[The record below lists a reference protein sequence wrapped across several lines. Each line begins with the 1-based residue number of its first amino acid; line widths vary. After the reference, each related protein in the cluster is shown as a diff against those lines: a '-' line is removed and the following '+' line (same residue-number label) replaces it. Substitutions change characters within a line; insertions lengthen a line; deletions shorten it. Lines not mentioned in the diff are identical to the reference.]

1 MKLGKYDITIKNVW
15 AYIQGN
21 TRKIVDELGPDILK
35 SPKHIQEQ
43 ILWRKV
49 IHNPKCSEKGSCI
62 ECHCTVPD
70 KFYSDKECEGGCY
83 PSIMDESKWIKFNQM
98 CLRRKIDIFK
108 DKFDWDVIIS
118 DVDHLGDTY
127 YSSIICF
134 DKAIVDL
141 GECQAGTLLEHR
153 FELFNPD
160 KEDLVINSISISC
173 SCGKAIIPKPIK
185 LNEFGYLICTVDTN
199 NKMLNKQYDLWFTI
213 RYNEIKR
220 MNFKLIYKTK

>member
-21 TRKIVDELGPDILK
+21 TRKIVDDLGPDILK

-43 ILWRKV
+43 ILWRKA
-49 IHNPKCSEKGSCI
+49 IHNPKCSEKGKCI

-70 KFYSDKECEGGCY
+70 KFYSDKECEGDCY
-83 PSIMDESKWIKFNQM
+83 PSIMNESKWNKFNQI

-118 DVDHLGDTY
+118 DIEHLDDEY
-127 YSSIICF
+127 YSSIICSN
-134 DKAIVDL
+134 KAVVDL

-153 FELFNPD
+153 FELF
-160 KEDLVINSISISC
+160 K
-173 SCGKAIIPKPIK
+173 
-185 LNEFGYLICTVDTN
+185 Y
-199 NKMLNKQYDLWFTI
+199 Y
-213 RYNEIKR
+213 Y
-220 MNFKLIYKTK
+220 